1 MTNAY
6 IIGIINLV
14 KAFSEKEKKMKFNG
28 FIIASFI
35 VFIASIALAFFRIK
49 YKKDKFFTPFRII
62 FLGTLISGVILFF
75 PVYYENFKQGS
86 YSFWIS
92 SFATLQHTFRLFAID
107 GEYIGYLELVNQY
120 INDPS
125 TLSKYTFMC
134 TVLYFAA
141 PILTFT
147 FFILMLKNFI
157 ALIAYRSVLRC
168 KKTHVFSELN
178 DKSVALAKSII
189 KNDIGDSW
197 WKKNVKLFRKQVIVF
212 ADVVVDKEEK
222 NSDLIDEAKKLGAI
236 LFYKDIESLHI
247 AFKKSKRDINIY
259 LISENENEK
268 LKQAEYIMKNYD
280 LSGIELFVFSES
292 TQSQMIL
299 RDKNVKN
306 IKVVRVNDIRTL
318 IYHNLDRFGMRL
330 FNKAF
335 LRYNPNEKIKDT
347 DKKSNDKTPAKTYN
361 RSTISAVIIG
371 FGRYGKEMLK
381 ALSWFCQYPNFDLRI
396 DVFDSDKNAEDYFKF
411 NFPGMNKRSGNPV
424 IGEDNYTIE
433 FHPEINVNSPKFK
446 TAFDAIENPTYIF
459 VCLGSDED
467 NINAAM
473 NVRRLCELRGLS
485 INDVDVETVVYDS
498 NSARLISCIWDEDD
512 TPALM
517 YDTEE
522 DERKAHEKAKEL
534 KELRKRKEEKE
545 SKKDNSAENAVQKD
559 VNASLTP
566 EAPEE
571 IKKKEEEEKLKA
583 EEERKNNTYGI
594 HIIGDLD
601 SFYAKNTV
609 VESDWEVA
617 GKITNRRYFVQAK
630 RADAYVKEQKK
641 KAENGSAETDNADE
655 AANECCKNNDTQKS
669 PALTLAEKAKE
680 EAEKKAKEAADA
692 TADIEFWQK
701 EYNYRSSVSKAIHE
715 RLKLKLHQFTDY
727 GIIMDELT
735 DPPTVI
741 NNWKVER
748 IFEYSKI
755 EHPRWCAY
763 MRSEGYDTPA
773 DGKTKSHTAKTHPDL
788 IPTEKLKKEKL
799 FYDL

>member
-1 MTNAY
+1 
-6 IIGIINLV
+6 
-14 KAFSEKEKKMKFNG
+14 MKFNG

-35 VFIASIALAFFRIK
+35 VFIASITLSFFRIK

-62 FLGTLISGVILFF
+62 FLGTLISGVTLFF
-75 PVYYENFKQGS
+75 PVYYENFEHGS

-92 SFATLQHTFRLFAID
+92 VFATLQHTFRLFAID
-107 GEYIGYLELVNQY
+107 GEYIGYLEMVQRF
-120 INDPS
+120 IVDSS

-134 TVLYFAA
+134 TILYFAA

-157 ALIAYRSVLRC
+157 AIIAYRSVLKC
-168 KKTHVFSELN
+168 KETHVFSELN

-212 ADVVVDKEEK
+212 ADVIADKEEK

-236 LFYKDIESLHI
+236 LFYKDVESLHI
-247 AFKKSKRDINIY
+247 AFKKSNRKIKIY

-280 LSGIELFVFSES
+280 LTGIELYVFSES

-335 LRYNPNEKIKDT
+335 LRYNPDEKIKDNSKKNN
-347 DKKSNDKTPAKTYN
+347 DKKSAKTYN

-381 ALSWFCQYPNFDLRI
+381 ALSWFCQYPNFDLKI
-396 DVFDSDKNAEDYFKF
+396 DVFDSDKTAKDYFEF
-411 NFPGMNKRSGNPV
+411 NFPGMNSRSGNPV
-424 IGEDNYTIE
+424 NGEDNYTIN
-433 FHPEINVNSPKFK
+433 FHPETNVNSPKFK
-446 TAFDAIENPTYIF
+446 TVFDSIENPTYIF

-473 NVRRLCELRGLS
+473 NIRRLCQLRGFS

-498 NSARLISCIWDEDD
+498 NSARLISCIWDEDN

-522 DERKAHEKAKEL
+522 DQKKALAAEKEL
-534 KELRKRKEEKE
+534 KELLKKKEEREKKRAEKAEAKRKKKE
-545 SKKDNSAENAVQKD
+545 SKEVKAAKEVDSKDDNA
-559 VNASLTP
+559 ALTP
-566 EAPEE
+566 EALEE
-571 IKKKEEEEKLKA
+571 KKKKEAEAKRKA

-601 SFYAKNTV
+601 SFYALNTV
-609 VESDWEVA
+609 VNADWEQA

-630 RADAYVKEQKK
+630 KAALYEEAEKNKAANGSSEADNVKE
-641 KAENGSAETDNADE
+641 T
-655 AANECCKNNDTQKS
+655 ANECCKKNDKQSST
-669 PALTLAEKAKE
+669 ALVLD
-680 EAEKKAKEAADA
+680 KKAKEAADA
-692 TADIEFWQK
+692 AADIEFWQK

-715 RLKLKLHQFTDY
+715 KLKLKLHQFTDY
-727 GIIMDELT
+727 GIIMDELRE
-735 DPPTVI
+735 PPLI
-741 NNWKVER
+741 IEKWEDER
-748 IFEYSKI
+748 IFEYSKM

-773 DGKTKSHTAKTHPDL
+773 DGKTKSNTAKTHPDL
-788 IPTEKLKKEKL
+788 IPTKNLKKEKL